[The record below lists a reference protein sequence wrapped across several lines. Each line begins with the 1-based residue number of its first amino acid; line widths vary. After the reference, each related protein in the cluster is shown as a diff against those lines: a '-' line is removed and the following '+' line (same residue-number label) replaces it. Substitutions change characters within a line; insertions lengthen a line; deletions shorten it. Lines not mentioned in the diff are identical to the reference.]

1 MRGSTTVGPVT
12 PPRTSTSTSTNP
24 VEPTSIMIT
33 RTKSIVQDQ
42 DQDRDRDPEPVAA
55 KINPFSPPRP
65 RPVAGPSSWTP
76 FASSL
81 HSTLSKPEYP
91 LPFEP
96 SINTNIVDD
105 TPDNPF
111 LATHDASDDNPFLVI
126 QAPSPPQ
133 PDSLYTK
140 ALKQL
145 RGEDFEMEDAEF
157 LSGRKRRI
165 LSRSQ
170 SASTSTIWSRGGS
183 AANALRPDSSR
194 QWDKDKD
201 EDEDVEMGDEVLGP
215 TPRKKEDTFRPI
227 FNSSPIKQ
235 KAMALS
241 RTNTPRKATTA
252 RTNSLPPGLLLFA
265 KKKAD
270 LNKLVEN
277 MEEGRAQ
284 LPALLSSSSNAGTSL
299 PPGKRKRSGG
309 GAGPEFED
317 EDGDEDEGWSVATA
331 TAAGPI
337 AVLGLLPP
345 SPPPAKENEQLQ
357 KQQQQQ
363 RLQWKGKS
371 KTATGKLK
379 KKAKIV
385 PSEGTSGEEYNAV
398 EELAWK
404 PVGPLKRRS
413 QVANIDDAEP
423 DLELELEDPI
433 VVAHSKAKL
442 VLRVEEP
449 EQEGDFEIDLPDQLK
464 DILALAPSSKSS
476 REDEETIVRNLLAG
490 KREFLSKVEIWA
502 AGEVPET
509 QDDGGDDDWDG
520 EPVGWWEAEL

>member
-1 MRGSTTVGPVT
+1 
-12 PPRTSTSTSTNP
+12 
-24 VEPTSIMIT
+24 MIT
-33 RTKSIVQDQ
+33 RTKSIVHDRDQ
-42 DQDRDRDPEPVAA
+42 DQDRDPEPVAA
-55 KINPFSPPRP
+55 KINPFSPPRK
-65 RPVAGPSSWTP
+65 RLVAEPSSWTP

-81 HSTLSKPEYP
+81 PSGLSKPKQLLPFP
-91 LPFEP
+91 LPLEP
-96 SINTNIVDD
+96 STNTNTNTNIVDD
-105 TPDNPF
+105 TSDNPF
-111 LATHDASDDNPFLVI
+111 LATHDTSDDNPFLI
-126 QAPSPPQ
+126 IHAPSSSQ
-133 PDSLYTK
+133 PDSAYTK

-157 LSGRKRRI
+157 LSGKKRRI

-194 QWDKDKD
+194 QQDKDKD
-201 EDEDVEMGDEVLGP
+201 KDKDVDMSDEVMGP

-227 FNSSPIKQ
+227 FNSSPIKH
-235 KAMALS
+235 KATMS
-241 RTNTPRKATTA
+241 RTNSPRKATTAA
-252 RTNSLPPGLLLFA
+252 RTNSLPPGMLLFA

-270 LNKLVEN
+270 LDKLVET
-277 MEEGRAQ
+277 MEEGRTQ
-284 LPALLSSSSNAGTSL
+284 LPTLLSSSSNAGTTL

-309 GAGPEFED
+309 GTAPKFED
-317 EDGDEDEGWSVATA
+317 EDEDEDEGWSVAA
-331 TAAGPI
+331 AAAAAAGPI
-337 AVLGLLPP
+337 ALLGLLPP
-345 SPPPAKENEQLQ
+345 SPPPVKESEQLQ
-357 KQQQQQ
+357 KQQQQQQQ
-363 RLQWKGKS
+363 RLQWKGRSKS
-371 KTATGKLK
+371 TTGKLK

-413 QVANIDDAEP
+413 QVANIDGAEP

-433 VVAHSKAKL
+433 VVAHSKARL
-442 VLRVEEP
+442 VVPVEEP

-464 DILALAPSSKSS
+464 DILALTPSSKSS

-509 QDDGGDDDWDG
+509 PDDDGDDDWDG